1 MNFIKYIATI
11 YFCVLSAFVTVAQ
24 VIPIADNAFR
34 KCVADSIPTALD
46 ANQNL
51 ILAKAATIKKLE
63 CPNYGITTIDELK
76 YFTGLTELNITKN
89 PIINLPDISAI
100 TGLTKLNIGDTKLTS
115 IPDLSPFTNLQY
127 LSFHRLDA
135 TKFPDLTNNKN
146 LIQLLVH
153 TNKFDNIPAL
163 NLPKLE
169 YLGISLVGITALPD
183 LSNLP
188 KLRRLECFRNKIKQL
203 PDLSGLDSL
212 KILDASTNFIDKFP
226 TLPQGIQTVYLDSNL
241 LSELPSLVSY
251 KSLNK
256 VRLFKNYLSFEDLLP
271 LTSFLNYSTLFEISP
286 QKIFKVATSQTIVEL
301 EKFSMDS
308 KIDSSTSGVLRK
320 WFFNKNATGQT
331 SRIYSTDKANL
342 SDKGNYYCEVS
353 HPAFP
358 NLTLRTDA
366 FNVDVIPCIN
376 INGVIY
382 DITGSTCVK
391 QGAVNISLTN
401 QPGSNYKF
409 DIEGVQTHTKYSSTS
424 GLFLNLEDLEY
435 RLTVSTSNGCTYI
448 IPETIEIPRENCKQ
462 LVLTPNGDGVDD
474 NYYFSQ
480 TGNAKVVDKFGNTVC
495 QLTLPKLWDGYVN
508 DHRVPA
514 GYYLININSG
524 EEVLKMSVIY

>member
-1 MNFIKYIATI
+1 MSFIKYIAAI
-11 YFCVLSAFVTVAQ
+11 YICAMSAFAARAQ
-24 VIPIADNAFR
+24 VTPIADNAFR
-34 KCVADSIPTALD
+34 KCIADSIPTALD

-51 ILAKAATIKKLE
+51 ILAQAPTIKKLE
-63 CPNYGITTIDELK
+63 CPNYGIATIDELK

-89 PIINLPDISAI
+89 PIITLPDISAI
-100 TGLTKLNIGDTKLTS
+100 KGLTKLNIGETKLTV

-127 LSFHRLDA
+127 LSIHRLELA
-135 TKFPDLTNNKN
+135 KFPDLTNNKN

-169 YLGISLVGITALPD
+169 DLGISLVGITALPD

-188 KLRRLECFRNKIKQL
+188 KLRKLECFRNQIKQL
-203 PDLSGLDSL
+203 PDLSGMDSL
-212 KILDASTNFIDKFP
+212 KILDASSNLIDKFP
-226 TLPQGIQTVYLDSNL
+226 ALPKGIQTVYLDSNL
-241 LSELPSLVSY
+241 ISELPLLTSYQSLT
-251 KSLNK
+251 K
-256 VRLFKNYLSFEDLLP
+256 VRLYKNYLNFQNLMP
-271 LTSFLNYSTLFEISP
+271 LTAFLNYNSLFELSP
-286 QKIFKVATSQTIVEL
+286 QKIFKVGTSETVVEL
-301 EKFSMDS
+301 EKFSLNS
-308 KIDSSTSGVLRK
+308 KIDSNTSGVSRK
-320 WFFNKNATGQT
+320 WFFNNNLTAQT
-331 SRIYSTDKANL
+331 SRIFSIDKTSL
-342 SDKGNYYCEVS
+342 SNKGYYYCEVT
-353 HPAFP
+353 HPTFP

-366 FNVDVIPCIN
+366 FNVDVLPCVN
-376 INGVIY
+376 ISGIIY

-401 QPGSNYKF
+401 QPGHNYKF
-409 DIEGVQTHTKYSSTS
+409 DIEGLQTHTKYSSAS
-424 GLFLNLEDLEY
+424 GQFINLEDLEY
-435 RLTVSTSNGCTYI
+435 KLTVSSSNGCSYT
-448 IPETIEIPRENCKQ
+448 IPQTIEIPRENCKQ

-480 TGNAKVVDKFGNTVC
+480 TGNAKVVDKFGNTIC

>member
-1 MNFIKYIATI
+1 MSFIKYIAATFI
-11 YFCVLSAFVTVAQ
+11 CVISAFAATAQ
-24 VIPIADNAFR
+24 VTPITDNAFR
-34 KCVADSIPTALD
+34 KCIADSIPTALD

-76 YFTGLTELNITKN
+76 YFTGLTELNISKN
-89 PIINLPDISAI
+89 PIITLPDISAM
-100 TGLTKLNIGDTKLTS
+100 TGLTKLNIGETKLTL
-115 IPDLSPFTNLQY
+115 IPDLSPFPNLQY
-127 LSFHRLDA
+127 LSIHRLDA

-188 KLRRLECFRNKIKQL
+188 KLRKLECFRNKIKQL
-203 PDLSGLDSL
+203 PDLSGMDSL
-212 KILDASTNFIDKFP
+212 KVLDASSNLIDKFP
-226 TLPQGIQTVYLDSNL
+226 TLPLGIQTVYLDSNL
-241 LSELPSLVSY
+241 ISELPSLTSY
-251 KSLNK
+251 QSLSK
-256 VRLFKNYLSFEDLLP
+256 VRLFKNYLNFQDLLP
-271 LTSFLNYSTLFEISP
+271 LTVFLNYTSLFELSP
-286 QKIFKVATSQTIVEL
+286 QKIFKVGTSQTIVEL
-301 EKFSMDS
+301 DKFSLDS
-308 KIDSSTSGVLRK
+308 KIDSNTSGVSRK
-320 WFFNKNATGQT
+320 WFFNNNATAQT
-331 SRIYSTDKANL
+331 SRIYSIDKARL
-342 SDKGNYYCEVS
+342 SDNGNYYCEVT
-353 HPAFP
+353 HPSFP

-366 FNVDVIPCIN
+366 FNIDVLPCVN
-376 INGVIY
+376 LGGVIY

-391 QGAVNISLTN
+391 QGAVSISLTN
-401 QPGSNYKF
+401 QPYNNYQF
-409 DIEGVQTHTKYSSTS
+409 DIEGLQTQTKYSSAS
-424 GLFLNLEDLEY
+424 GQFSNLEDIEY
-435 RLTVSTSNGCTYI
+435 KLTISGPNGCSYT
-448 IPETIEIPRENCKQ
+448 IPQTIEIPKENCKQ

-480 TGNAKVVDKFGNTVC
+480 TGNAKVVDKFGNTIC